1 MSRKE
6 SICELA
12 DAVNS
17 GALSLDDYA
26 DLVPRVREDGK
37 LEFGEFEMTVS
48 EVLAVEST
56 EAY

>member
-6 SICELA
+6 SIVELA
-12 DAVNS
+12 NAVNS
-17 GALSLDDYA
+17 GSLSLEDYS